1 VVLRDC
7 GVGSTGFAKWKG
19 CVAGAARAF
28 GAVGGSVPVY
38 LKFAAG
44 AGDYSLDAT
53 ADVSLASCAMACALV

>member
-1 VVLRDC
+1 M
-7 GVGSTGFAKWKG
+7 GFAKWKG
-19 CVAGAARAF
+19 SVAEASTVAARAF

-53 ADVSLASCAMACALV
+53 ADVSLASCAMACVLV